1 MRANAVANFEMISN
15 RSTLQLIRL
24 TTKNIFQ
31 TVIIHTVYDI
41 FFCFFIFVMNQ
52 ELKNDGKTS
61 KVHNMLRNLSEIL
74 YRTFVQKQGQMLNI

>member
-1 MRANAVANFEMISN
+1 MANFEMISN

-41 FFCFFIFVMNQ
+41 FFRFFIFVMKHEDWPNLHTKLLY
-52 ELKNDGKTS
+52 EL
-61 KVHNMLRNLSEIL
+61 
-74 YRTFVQKQGQMLNI
+74 GQDELVVRSIYLKSFQN